1 MPLFDLTEFFK
12 LSSALNYNLSAA
24 SLNRYNVL
32 MYIIGDKRLDADEK
46 NDREQKG
53 ILMEAL
59 GYLFNVYSQKR
70 RRLGPMAVLHPLRSA
85 ALFTRPLTSINMVDL
100 LTLLFH
106 DILEDINPADYKLQ
120 EWKSMESQLYRLLR
134 RMEEED
140 ESRLVTN
147 LLSLTR
153 RENESYYQYIGRL
166 LDNTQNFPEIV
177 QVKLAD
183 RLDNTLDMRIDLED
197 PLARIDFFETV
208 FQIMFVNNYP
218 GFKPRME
225 HAPAT
230 AINGAKRLYQLFK
243 NAVLLSLIRQH
254 LPATGRREVRILF
267 DALSEA
273 GLKEAQ
279 RTLIHL
285 ISYHVKDLHTLRSLV
300 LGAMQYCYSGRSD
313 LVTMPDGSE
322 LLDGLFSTYFG
333 NKAKKTRHQQLDILY
348 QNKSLMLE
356 ASVAFIVI
364 FLSFLNDENF
374 FIRGI
379 SAEGIEPELDHSMVC
394 FSAKSQDR
402 AIIYLR

>member
-1 MPLFDLTEFFK
+1 MPLFDLNEFFK

-46 NDREQKG
+46 KDREQKG

-70 RRLGPMAVLHPLRSA
+70 RRLGPMAVLHPLRAA
-85 ALFTRPLTSINMVDL
+85 ALFTRSLDSINMVDL

-106 DILEDINPADYKLQ
+106 DVLEDINPADYKVQ
-120 EWKSMESQLYRLLR
+120 EWKSMEDQLNRLLE
-134 RMEEED
+134 RMEIED
-140 ESRLVTN
+140 ESRLVTR
-147 LLSLTR
+147 LMSLTR
-153 RENESYYQYIGRL
+153 VENESYYQYIGRL

-218 GFKPRME
+218 GYKPKME

-230 AINGAKRLYQLFK
+230 AMNGARRLYQLFK

-254 LPATGRREVRILF
+254 VPAAGRREVRNLF

-285 ISYHVKDLHTLRSLV
+285 ISYHVKDLHTQRSLV
-300 LGAMQYCYSGRSD
+300 LEAMQYCYSGRSD
-313 LVTMPDGSE
+313 LVTMPDGSQ

-333 NKAKKTRHQQLDILY
+333 NKVKKNRRQQLDILY
-348 QNKSLMLE
+348 QNKPLMLE
-356 ASVAFIVI
+356 ASVAFLVI
-364 FLSFLNDENF
+364 FLSFLNDDTF
-374 FIRGI
+374 YIRGI
-379 SAEGIEPELDHSMVC
+379 SAEGIEPS
-394 FSAKSQDR
+394 
-402 AIIYLR
+402 

>member
-46 NDREQKG
+46 KDREQKG

-70 RRLGPMAVLHPLRSA
+70 RRLGPMAVLHPLRAA
-85 ALFTRPLTSINMVDL
+85 ALFTRSLDSINIVDL

-106 DILEDINPADYKLQ
+106 DILEDINPADYNIQ
-120 EWKSMESQLYRLLR
+120 EWKSMEGQLYRLLE
-134 RMEEED
+134 RMEIED
-140 ESRLVTN
+140 ESRLVTR
-147 LLSLTR
+147 LMSLTR
-153 RENESYYQYIGRL
+153 VENESYYQYIGRL

-197 PLARIDFFETV
+197 PLSRIDFFETF

-218 GFKPRME
+218 GYKPKME

-230 AINGAKRLYQLFK
+230 AMNGARRLYQLFK
-243 NAVLLSLIRQH
+243 NAVLLSLIRQYV
-254 LPATGRREVRILF
+254 PAAGRREVKNLF

-285 ISYHVKDLHTLRSLV
+285 ISYHVKDLQALRSLV
-300 LGAMQYCYSGRSD
+300 LEAMQYCYSGRSD
-313 LVTMPDGSE
+313 LVTKPDGSQ

-333 NKAKKTRHQQLDILY
+333 SKAKKNRRQQLDILY
-348 QNKSLMLE
+348 QNKPLMLE
-356 ASVAFIVI
+356 ASVAFLVI
-364 FLSFLNDENF
+364 FLSFLNDDTF
-374 FIRGI
+374 YIRGI
-379 SAEGIEPELDHSMVC
+379 SAEGIEPS
-394 FSAKSQDR
+394 
-402 AIIYLR
+402 

>member
-46 NDREQKG
+46 KDREQKG

-70 RRLGPMAVLHPLRSA
+70 RRLGPMAVLHPLRAA
-85 ALFTRPLTSINMVDL
+85 ALFTRSLDSINIVDL

-106 DILEDINPADYKLQ
+106 DILEDINPAAYNIQ
-120 EWKSMESQLYRLLR
+120 EWKSMEGQLYRLLE
-134 RMEEED
+134 RMEIED
-140 ESRLVTN
+140 ESRLVTR
-147 LLSLTR
+147 LMSLTR
-153 RENESYYQYIGRL
+153 VENESYYQYIGRL

-197 PLARIDFFETV
+197 PLSRIDFFETV

-218 GFKPRME
+218 GYKPKME

-230 AINGAKRLYQLFK
+230 AMNGARRLYQLFK
-243 NAVLLSLIRQH
+243 NAVLLSLIRQYV
-254 LPATGRREVRILF
+254 PAAGRREVKNLF

-285 ISYHVKDLHTLRSLV
+285 ISYHVKDLQALRSLV
-300 LGAMQYCYSGRSD
+300 LEAMQYCYSGRSD
-313 LVTMPDGSE
+313 LVTKPDGSQ

-333 NKAKKTRHQQLDILY
+333 SKAKKNRRQQLDILY
-348 QNKSLMLE
+348 QNKPLMLE
-356 ASVAFIVI
+356 ASVAFLVI
-364 FLSFLNDENF
+364 FLSFLNDDTF
-374 FIRGI
+374 YIRGI
-379 SAEGIEPELDHSMVC
+379 SAEGIEPS
-394 FSAKSQDR
+394 
-402 AIIYLR
+402 

>member
-46 NDREQKG
+46 KDREQKS

-59 GYLFNVYSQKR
+59 GYLFRVYSQKR
-70 RRLGPMAVLHPLRSA
+70 RRLGPMAVLHPLRAA
-85 ALFTRPLTSINMVDL
+85 ALFTRSRDSLNLVDL
-100 LTLLFH
+100 LSLLFH
-106 DILEDINPADYKLQ
+106 DILEDIKPGDYEFQ
-120 EWKSMESQLYRLLR
+120 QWKSTEDQLYRLLG
-134 RMEEED
+134 RMENED
-140 ESRLVTN
+140 ESRLVTR
-147 LLSLTR
+147 LMSLTR
-153 RENESYYQYIGRL
+153 VENESYYQYIGRL
-166 LDNTQNFPEIV
+166 LENTQNFPEIV
-177 QVKLAD
+177 QIKLSD

-218 GFKPRME
+218 GYKPKME

-230 AINGAKRLYQLFK
+230 AINGARRLYQLFK

-254 LPATGRREVRILF
+254 VPATGRREVRILF

-300 LGAMQYCYSGRSD
+300 LEAMQYCYSGRSD
-313 LVTMPDGSE
+313 LVTMPDGSQ

-333 NKAKKTRHQQLDILY
+333 NTAKKSRHQQLDILY
-348 QNKSLMLE
+348 HNKPLMLE
-356 ASVAFIVI
+356 VSVAFIVI
-364 FLSFLNDENF
+364 FLSFLNDQNF
-374 FIRGI
+374 YIRGI
-379 SAEGIEPELDHSMVC
+379 SAEGIEPS
-394 FSAKSQDR
+394 
-402 AIIYLR
+402 

>member
-46 NDREQKG
+46 KDREQKS

-59 GYLFNVYSQKR
+59 GYLFRVYSQKR
-70 RRLGPMAVLHPLRSA
+70 RRLGPMAVLHPLRAA
-85 ALFTRPLTSINMVDL
+85 ALFTRSRDSLNLVDL
-100 LTLLFH
+100 LSLLFH
-106 DILEDINPADYKLQ
+106 DILEDIKPGDYEFQ
-120 EWKSMESQLYRLLR
+120 QWKSTEDQLYRLLG
-134 RMEEED
+134 RMENED
-140 ESRLVTN
+140 ESRLVTR
-147 LLSLTR
+147 LMSLTR
-153 RENESYYQYIGRL
+153 VENESYYQYIGRL

-197 PLARIDFFETV
+197 PLAGIDFFETV
-208 FQIMFVNNYP
+208 FQIMFVNNFP
-218 GFKPRME
+218 GYKPKME

-230 AINGAKRLYQLFK
+230 AINGARRLYQLFK

-254 LPATGRREVRILF
+254 VPATGRREVKILF

-300 LGAMQYCYSGRSD
+300 LEAMQYCYSGRSE
-313 LVTMPDGSE
+313 LVTMPDGSQ

-333 NKAKKTRHQQLDILY
+333 NTAKKSRHQQLDILY
-348 QNKSLMLE
+348 HNKPLMLE
-356 ASVAFIVI
+356 VSVAFIVI
-364 FLSFLNDENF
+364 FLSFLNDQNF
-374 FIRGI
+374 YIRGI
-379 SAEGIEPELDHSMVC
+379 SAEGIEPS
-394 FSAKSQDR
+394 
-402 AIIYLR
+402 

>member
-46 NDREQKG
+46 KDREQKG

-70 RRLGPMAVLHPLRSA
+70 RRLGPMAVLHPLRAA
-85 ALFTRPLTSINMVDL
+85 ALFTRSLDSINMVDL

-106 DILEDINPADYKLQ
+106 DVLEDINPADYKVQ
-120 EWKSMESQLYRLLR
+120 EWKSMEDQLYRLLE
-134 RMEEED
+134 RMEIED
-140 ESRLVTN
+140 ESRLVTR
-147 LLSLTR
+147 LMSLTR
-153 RENESYYQYIGRL
+153 VENESYYQYIGRL

-218 GFKPRME
+218 GYKPKME

-230 AINGAKRLYQLFK
+230 AMNGARRLYQLFK

-254 LPATGRREVRILF
+254 VPAAGRREVRNLF

-300 LGAMQYCYSGRSD
+300 LEAMQYCYSGRSD
-313 LVTMPDGSE
+313 LVTMPDGSQ

-333 NKAKKTRHQQLDILY
+333 NKAKKNRRQQLDILY
-348 QNKSLMLE
+348 QNKPLMLE
-356 ASVAFIVI
+356 ASVAFLVI
-364 FLSFLNDENF
+364 FLSFLNDDTF
-374 FIRGI
+374 YIRGI
-379 SAEGIEPELDHSMVC
+379 SAEGIEPS
-394 FSAKSQDR
+394 
-402 AIIYLR
+402 

>member
-1 MPLFDLTEFFK
+1 MPLFDLNEFFK

-46 NDREQKG
+46 KDREQKG

-70 RRLGPMAVLHPLRSA
+70 RRLGPMAVLHPLRAA
-85 ALFTRPLTSINMVDL
+85 ALFTRSLDSINMVDL

-106 DILEDINPADYKLQ
+106 DILEDINPADYNVQ
-120 EWKSMESQLYRLLR
+120 EWKSMEGQLYRLLE
-134 RMEEED
+134 RMEIED
-140 ESRLVTN
+140 ESRLVTR
-147 LLSLTR
+147 LMSLTR
-153 RENESYYQYIGRL
+153 VENESYYQYIGRL

-218 GFKPRME
+218 GYKPKME

-230 AINGAKRLYQLFK
+230 AMNGARRLYQLFK

-254 LPATGRREVRILF
+254 VPAAGRREVRNLF

-285 ISYHVKDLHTLRSLV
+285 ISYHVKDLHTQRSLV
-300 LGAMQYCYSGRSD
+300 LEAMQYCYSGRSD
-313 LVTMPDGSE
+313 LVTMPDGSQ

-333 NKAKKTRHQQLDILY
+333 NKVKRNRRQQLDILY
-348 QNKSLMLE
+348 QNKPLMLE
-356 ASVAFIVI
+356 ASVAFLVI
-364 FLSFLNDENF
+364 FLSFLNDDTF
-374 FIRGI
+374 YIRGI
-379 SAEGIEPELDHSMVC
+379 SAEGIEPS
-394 FSAKSQDR
+394 
-402 AIIYLR
+402 